1 MLFDLMNIN
10 YIFWSVNNNNNA
22 HINLMNIM
30 KSGTSNNVKRPFEY
44 LPFAVINE
52 QSAPY

>member
-1 MLFDLMNIN
+1 
-10 YIFWSVNNNNNA
+10 
-22 HINLMNIM
+22 MNIM